1 MLLFSLRPL
10 VGPTQQHLSLQHYF
24 IYFIFWPSRVL
35 VLTNFLHDNL
45 PPQLTFTHGL
55 YFLYSPPTN
64 HYSSFVLSCPIVQTM
79 PVPSS
84 SSSSSSM
91 LVFTCLLIIFLLTLH
106 SSTCLAKPTNT
117 TRQFSVDYY
126 AKSCPQL
133 EQLIGSITSRQFKE
147 SPVSGPA
154 TIRLF
159 FHDCFV
165 EVITIPHKQLPL
177 HASPC

>member
-10 VGPTQQHLSLQHYF
+10 FGLTQQHLSLSSIILFISYF
-24 IYFIFWPSRVL
+24 GLHGSWFSLIFYMTICP
-35 VLTNFLHDNL
+35 T
-45 PPQLTFTHGL
+45 TFTHGL

-64 HYSSFVLSCPIVQTM
+64 HYSSFVLSCPTVQTM
-79 PVPSS
+79 SVPSS

-91 LVFTCLLIIFLLTLH
+91 FVFTCLLVIFLLTLH
-106 SSTCLAKPTNT
+106 SSDCLAKPTNT
-117 TRQFSVDYY
+117 TPQLSVDYY

-133 EQLIGSITSRQFKE
+133 EQFIGSITSRQFKE